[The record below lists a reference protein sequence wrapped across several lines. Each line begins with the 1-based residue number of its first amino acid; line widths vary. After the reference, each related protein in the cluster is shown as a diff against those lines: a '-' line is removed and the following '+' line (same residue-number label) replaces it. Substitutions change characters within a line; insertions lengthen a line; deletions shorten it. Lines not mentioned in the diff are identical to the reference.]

1 MEILPGINV
10 SKSKKNPTLDSNDSI
25 YELPFYKD
33 AEFFYNLDNYVYYIK
48 GIESMVR
55 RSKYYKRY
63 IAYLKSDLGM
73 NFCQVK
79 GNIQENEDDKHEL
92 IEMHHGPILTLFDYV
107 AIIVE
112 HFLVNNKPISTF
124 NIANEVIQEH
134 YNLHVQTVMLC
145 ETAHQEV
152 HDNKIFINM
161 RQGFGD
167 FNAFIEKYKDG
178 LLPEQ
183 IVKINKYIELSKQY
197 DSYDNDVMKLN
208 DSVTKWSKEMG
219 IDDWF
224 GY

>member
-1 MEILPGINV
+1 MEILPGINI

-48 GIESMVR
+48 GIEAMVR

-63 IAYLKSDLGM
+63 VAFLKKDLGM

-112 HFLVNNKPISTF
+112 YYLVNNKPISTF

-161 RQGFGD
+161 KQGFGD
-167 FNAFIEKYKDG
+167 LNAFIEKYRDG

-183 IVKINKYIELSKQY
+183 IVKINKYIELSKQF
-197 DSYDNDVMKLN
+197 DSYDNDIMKLN
-208 DSVTKWSKEMG
+208 NSVTKWSKEMG

>member
-1 MEILPGINV
+1 MEIIPGINV

-33 AEFFYNLDNYVYYIK
+33 AEFFYNLDNYVFYIK
-48 GIESMVR
+48 GIEKLIR

-63 IAYLKSDLGM
+63 ISYLKKDLGL

-79 GNIQENEDDKHEL
+79 GNIQENEDDKLEL

-107 AIIVE
+107 AIVLE
-112 HFLVNNKPISTF
+112 YHLVHNLPISTF
-124 NIANEVIQEH
+124 AIANAVIEEH
-134 YNLHVQTVMLC
+134 YNLNVQTVMLC
-145 ETAHQEV
+145 ETVHQEV

-161 RQGFGD
+161 KQGFGNLNV
-167 FNAFIEKYKDG
+167 FLEKYRDG

-183 IVKINKYIELSKQY
+183 IVKINKYIELSKQF
-197 DSYDNDVMKLN
+197 DSYDNDTMKIN
-208 DSVTKWSKEMG
+208 DQVTKWSKEMG

-224 GY
+224 SY